1 MRKSVT
7 SFLLGLSFVTM
18 AVAAK
23 ADVFT
28 TSSTGVDYTINNGGF
43 YVSPLTLGGPPAGSF
58 NAGPVFAMYADGPA
72 YADAGIVL
80 YFNGG
85 LTLGQLQSVTVNSMQ
100 GTPTVNVWLDTS
112 GDGQFFAFDS
122 NGLMTSTNGDTY
134 GLGASSVDGSTS
146 FYMQGADGA
155 GSSYTLAQLIAGDDA
170 GVNANTPAALW
181 IGITSPAGD
190 GQNQAYVSSVDVETS
205 ATPEPASLALLGT
218 GLLGMVG
225 VLRRR
230 VR

>member
-1 MRKSVT
+1 M
-7 SFLLGLSFVTM
+7 
-18 AVAAK
+18 
-23 ADVFT
+23 
-28 TSSTGVDYTINNGGF
+28 
-43 YVSPLTLGGPPAGSF
+43 TLGGTSAGSF
-58 NAGPVFAMYADGPA
+58 NGGPVFAMYANGPT

-80 YFNGG
+80 NFNGG
-85 LTLGQLQSVTVNSMQ
+85 LILGQLQGVTVNTMQ
-100 GTPTVNVWLDTS
+100 GAPDMNLWLDTNN
-112 GDGQFFAFDS
+112 DGQFFSFSGDQYLGTGGDS
-122 NGLMTSTNGDTY
+122 YCSITGGTVT
-134 GLGASSVDGSTS
+134 ASSEC
-146 FYMQGADGA
+146 YMLGGDGA